1 MGKQMT
7 ALRLIALA
15 MILLAGSIA
24 AVEGQTPSPLPPGM
38 TQDQFDAMVD
48 AIGKALVVKLKN
60 EGVLPPPPSAPPHP
74 AVAGNAVADE
84 LAAFL
89 DKAEHVLQ
97 TVPTL
102 GTYLAAIPRLVDEG
116 PRGGRG
122 ALRFLLAL
130 AVVTG
135 VGLTAEAVL
144 RRSLRHFRHR
154 LAVGVAPER
163 GLASLLNL
171 GLLAILD
178 GLGVLAVWLIFTGA
192 LAVLFAGNT
201 VQDKV
206 AAVVLTGIFFWR
218 LIVLLFRI
226 LLQPDLP
233 PARLCH
239 VHDDEVRVAYRS
251 VSTVILLFT
260 AGVILTNVLV
270 GIQMPLEAISAGRL
284 LLGPIYLVA
293 LLWLVLRTA
302 AAARQWFGGLAGV
315 PRAWRW
321 IGSHWIAVMVPFFLV
336 LEAALVYGA
345 VSGLANVGPALRLT
359 LGLAA
364 GLLIFET
371 LLSALLQ
378 RVDSWLP
385 GRTPTSDL
393 PKLPDVLARCLRVL
407 VLIVVGINL
416 SKTWVVHVLGL
427 VDASEWNTLTLEL
440 RTAGITLFAAFVLWE
455 LLKFVTDP
463 YVARKSRKAGGGG
476 PAVSPSSSRLATL
489 VPLLRVALGIV
500 IALVAGLIVLADLG
514 VNITPL
520 LAGASILG
528 LAISFGSQALVKDI
542 VSGIFYLTDDAFRA
556 GEYIECGQTK
566 GVVEGFT
573 LRSIRLRHPSG
584 QLHTIPFGD
593 LGKIANFS
601 RDWAIVKYDFSF
613 PRNTDLEKVRHT
625 VDGID
630 SELQGDPGYRRKI
643 LEPLKTQGVVG
654 VTDNTLVVQFRFAAQ
669 PGNPETIQRDVMIR
683 LMRAFQDQGIEFGS
697 ATASS

>member
-1 MGKQMT
+1 MT
-7 ALRLIALA
+7 ALRLIALV
-15 MILLAGSIA
+15 MILLAGDIA
-24 AVEGQTPSPLPPGM
+24 AVYGQTPSPLPPGM

-48 AIGKALVVKLKN
+48 AISKAVVVKLKN
-60 EGVLPPPPSAPPHP
+60 EGALPTRAPAAAPSP
-74 AVAGNAVADE
+74 AGVGSNVVADE
-84 LAAFL
+84 LATFL
-89 DKAEHVLQ
+89 EKAEHVLQ
-97 TVPTL
+97 AVPTL
-102 GTYLAAIPRLVDEG
+102 GTYLAAIPRLIDESQQ
-116 PRGGRG
+116 GGRG

-130 AVVTG
+130 AVVAG
-135 VGLTAEAVL
+135 VALAVEAVL

-154 LAVGVAPER
+154 LAAGVAPER

-178 GLGVLAVWLIFTGA
+178 GLGVLAVWLIFTSA

-270 GIQMPLEAISAGRL
+270 VIQTPLEAISAGRL
-284 LLGPIYLVA
+284 LLGPIYFVA

-345 VSGLANVGPALRLT
+345 VSGLANVAPALRLT

-378 RVDSWLP
+378 RVDSAP
-385 GRTPTSDL
+385 GTH
-393 PKLPDVLARCLRVL
+393 ARQRP
-407 VLIVVGINL
+407 
-416 SKTWVVHVLGL
+416 
-427 VDASEWNTLTLEL
+427 AQA
-440 RTAGITLFAAFVLWE
+440 AG
-455 LLKFVTDP
+455 
-463 YVARKSRKAGGGG
+463 R
-476 PAVSPSSSRLATL
+476 
-489 VPLLRVALGIV
+489 
-500 IALVAGLIVLADLG
+500 
-514 VNITPL
+514 
-520 LAGASILG
+520 AGAMS
-528 LAISFGSQALVKDI
+528 A
-542 VSGIFYLTDDAFRA
+542 
-556 GEYIECGQTK
+556 CP
-566 GVVEGFT
+566 
-573 LRSIRLRHPSG
+573 RL
-584 QLHTIPFGD
+584 
-593 LGKIANFS
+593 
-601 RDWAIVKYDFSF
+601 
-613 PRNTDLEKVRHT
+613 
-625 VDGID
+625 
-630 SELQGDPGYRRKI
+630 
-643 LEPLKTQGVVG
+643 
-654 VTDNTLVVQFRFAAQ
+654 
-669 PGNPETIQRDVMIR
+669 
-683 LMRAFQDQGIEFGS
+683 
-697 ATASS
+697 